1 MDTLAYLYNISQGC
15 DYKQEMNMVIVLKVT
30 LSKWVLV
37 YRDRTVSMDIFTTNR
52 PRTVQMAFTPG
63 IRNRTVQMVIP
74 EGYMNR
80 TVVHQIILK
89 PGLRLSKN
97 KYTKGEQE

>member
-1 MDTLAYLYNISQGC
+1 MCALLICRYKTFPIYEYIVLLLCKVHPLAYLYNISQGC
-15 DYKQEMNMVIVLKVT
+15 DYKQEMDMVIVLKVT

-63 IRNRTVQMVIP
+63 I
-74 EGYMNR
+74 
-80 TVVHQIILK
+80 
-89 PGLRLSKN
+89 
-97 KYTKGEQE
+97 QE